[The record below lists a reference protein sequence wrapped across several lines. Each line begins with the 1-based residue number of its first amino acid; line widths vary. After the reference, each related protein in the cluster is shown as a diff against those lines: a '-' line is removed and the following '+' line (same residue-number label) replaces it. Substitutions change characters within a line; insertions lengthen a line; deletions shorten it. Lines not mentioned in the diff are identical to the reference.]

1 MFVRDG
7 RQTGQETSP
16 LGSHS
21 LIDIVIC
28 TYNNVTILDRV
39 LQGLVAQD
47 TTDVSWSV
55 LVVENNCTDATH
67 RVIDEYIAAGKIP
80 GLRVVT
86 EIVQGLTPA
95 RLRGVHETAAPW
107 IAFVDDD
114 CLLDRGWIGTA
125 ADFAVQHPEAAAF
138 GGRVAPVWAVPPTP
152 FLLRYN
158 WCYAAQDYGSQP
170 CEVEFLV
177 GAGVV
182 INRSA
187 LTETGW
193 TSKQYLDDRIGR
205 RLISGGDVE
214 IALRLLGTG
223 RPLWFT
229 PDCVIQHA
237 ISHNRTTVRYL
248 AAMNRRLGTSYVFAE
263 AMKSTAKNW
272 LGVLLRD
279 ALAEAARLP
288 WQAVRVIRGHRSE
301 LNFLH
306 GLTASDFLLCACFF
320 LGKLEGLARLC
331 YMRFI
336 SNTSFVGC
344 GASRRSI
351 ARSSGEL

>member
-1 MFVRDG
+1 MFMRDG
-7 RQTGQETSP
+7 KQAGEEISTLR
-16 LGSHS
+16 SHS
-21 LIDIVIC
+21 FIDIVIC
-28 TYNNVTILDRV
+28 TYNNVVMLDRV
-39 LQGLVAQD
+39 LQCLVAQD

-55 LVVENNCTDATH
+55 LVVENNCTDATR

-86 EIVQGLTPA
+86 EIIQGLTPA
-95 RLRGVHETAAPW
+95 RLRGVHETTAPW

-114 CLLDRGWIGTA
+114 CLLDRGWIGA
-125 ADFAVQHPEAAAF
+125 VADFAVQHSEAAAF
-138 GGRVAPVWAVPPTP
+138 GGRVLPAWEAPATP

-158 WCYAAQDYGSQP
+158 WCYAAQDYGPHP
-170 CEVEFLV
+170 CQVEFLV

-187 LTETGW
+187 LIETGW
-193 TSKQYLDDRIGR
+193 IAKQYLDDRIGR

-237 ISHNRTTVRYL
+237 ISHNRTTVKYL

-263 AMKSTAKNW
+263 AMKATAKNW

-279 ALAEAARLP
+279 AVAEAARLP
-288 WQAVRVIRGHRSE
+288 WQAVRVLRGHRSE

-306 GLTASDFLLCACFF
+306 GPTASDFLLCSCFF
-320 LGKLEGLARLC
+320 LGKLEGLVRLC
-331 YMRFI
+331 YLRLI
-336 SNTSFVGC
+336 GNISFVGC
-344 GASRRSI
+344 GAPSRSI
-351 ARSSGEL
+351 ARSRQC